1 MKMPTFVYP
10 RGTQQLLTLTFA
22 LALCACATTSLPQKP
37 DGESASL
44 PLTVAQ
50 TFSGED
56 MINSGRTHNADALRS
71 LSPIFH

>member
-10 RGTQQLLTLTFA
+10 RGIRQLLTLTFA
-22 LALCACATTSLPQKP
+22 VALCACATTSAPQKS
-37 DGESASL
+37 DIESAST

-56 MINSGRTHNADALRS
+56 MINSGRTHNADALRA